1 MLSIRRRNFCGN
13 NPDFDKQSDFLRQE
27 SAAARRNL
35 PLSVFQGEKTKGG
48 IRLAAA
54 DCHFRRKKSAGDPAS
69 AVRDGRALGYK
80 RGGGRGSGRAAAE
93 NGALGCAA
101 AGQPSA
107 GRRRFPVGN
116 AVSGSA
122 AVSPKGAGAVAGRP
136 PPGGGLRRT
145 GGKRRRPNRG
155 AAVRACQKAAAVSG
169 SGSPGP
175 NRAGGGTLSG
185 CAGHAP
191 GMEGTEL
198 CGLVPVPPGS
208 RPRAGSA
215 ARQPAVRGMRQ
226 SLRGQRRSG
235 GALPSRRRGGRVHH
249 GQYPQHRALLR
260 RDHRPGQG
268 QAHQPGLSDGSRRAA
283 SLTP

>member
-1 MLSIRRRNFCGN
+1 MLSIRRRIFCGN

-27 SAAARRNL
+27 SAAAGRNL
-35 PLSVFQGEKTKGG
+35 PLSVFQSEKTKGG

-69 AVRDGRALGYK
+69 AVRDGRALGYR

-122 AVSPKGAGAVAGRP
+122 AVSPKGAGAVAGWP
-136 PPGGGLRRT
+136 PPAADCAVPAESGGVRI
-145 GGKRRRPNRG
+145 
-155 AAVRACQKAAAVSG
+155 AALLSVLAKKPLPYLAAAHRA
-169 SGSPGP
+169 P

-198 CGLVPVPPGS
+198 CGLVPCA
-208 RPRAGSA
+208 AGSPSPGWISSPSTGCTRNAPKPSGSAPERWSA
-215 ARQPAVRGMRQ
+215 AFASPWRACSPWAVSPTSSASSAR
-226 SLRGQRRSG
+226 
-235 GALPSRRRGGRVHH
+235 PSTRT
-249 GQYPQHRALLR
+249 RAS
-260 RDHRPGQG
+260 PPTG
-268 QAHQPGLSDGSRRAA
+268 PF
-283 SLTP
+283 

>member
-1 MLSIRRRNFCGN
+1 MLSIRRRIFCGN

-27 SAAARRNL
+27 SAAAGRNL
-35 PLSVFQGEKTKGG
+35 PLSVFQSEKTKGG

-69 AVRDGRALGYK
+69 AVRDGRALGYR

-107 GRRRFPVGN
+107 GQTALPCGKRCVRLRRCVPQGCWRC
-116 AVSGSA
+116 
-122 AVSPKGAGAVAGRP
+122 GRMAP
-136 PPGGGLRRT
+136 AGGGLRRT

-155 AAVRACQKAAAVSG
+155 AAVRACKKAAAVSG

-198 CGLVPVPPGS
+198 CGLVPCA
-208 RPRAGSA
+208 AGSPSPGWISSPSTGCTRNAPKPSGSAPERWSA
-215 ARQPAVRGMRQ
+215 AFASPWRACSPWAVSPTSSASSAR
-226 SLRGQRRSG
+226 
-235 GALPSRRRGGRVHH
+235 PSTRT
-249 GQYPQHRALLR
+249 RAS
-260 RDHRPGQG
+260 PPTG
-268 QAHQPGLSDGSRRAA
+268 PF
-283 SLTP
+283 